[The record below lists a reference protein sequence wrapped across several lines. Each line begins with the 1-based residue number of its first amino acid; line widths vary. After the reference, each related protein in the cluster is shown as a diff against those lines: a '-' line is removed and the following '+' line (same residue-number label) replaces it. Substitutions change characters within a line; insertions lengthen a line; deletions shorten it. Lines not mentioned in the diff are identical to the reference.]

1 MSVNPASALARPL
14 PARLQSPSSTEGAR
28 QSTGLRGRGSTSPH
42 PLTESRA
49 HRPLGLGLRG
59 VGGVGASLA
68 ARHVAGRAGGAREAD
83 LSPEDWNRTERAT
96 PEADGDSGR
105 RREIA

>member
-1 MSVNPASALARPL
+1 MIVMSAPAFAARRSADSSPFGTKIGVAPAGYAEAMAPL
-14 PARLQSPSSTEGAR
+14 SPRSEG
-28 QSTGLRGRGSTSPH
+28 GVL
-42 PLTESRA
+42 
-49 HRPLGLGLRG
+49 RPLGLGLRG

>member
-1 MSVNPASALARPL
+1 MTVILARALAGLDSGRFQSCGTEIGL
-14 PARLQSPSSTEGAR
+14 APAGYAGAGSVSS
-28 QSTGLRGRGSTSPH
+28 LRNEDGV
-42 PLTESRA
+42 L
-49 HRPLGLGLRG
+49 RPLGLGLRG
-59 VGGVGASLA
+59 GGGVGASLA